1 MYVFYYLETNKLEK
15 EEKEQEEKMTQKDA
29 LQFPIYLSAY
39 LFGLYL
45 LLKYLDEAILKTSIT
60 LFFSAVGVIQL
71 IIIGFMF
78 NGNH

>member
-1 MYVFYYLETNKLEK
+1 
-15 EEKEQEEKMTQKDA
+15 MTQKDA

-60 LFFSAVGVIQL
+60 LFFSAVGVI
-71 IIIGFMF
+71 
-78 NGNH
+78 